1 MKNLFTYEELKQSP
15 LTQIQKKEL
24 LKELKV
30 RADFGA
36 QYLYDVKITA
46 AMLHLSYDEMQT
58 LIYSYKIDAV
68 AVRASIKIPWWSISE
83 YIIDP
88 ADDLEEALHKYVQ
101 SLPHRRIKKSNTTP
115 HEEAKFCV
123 YGTSKTPKRKA

>member
-88 ADDLEEALHKYVQ
+88 ADDLEEALDF
-101 SLPHRRIKKSNTTP
+101 SLS
-115 HEEAKFCV
+115 
-123 YGTSKTPKRKA
+123 SM

>member
-1 MKNLFTYEELKQSP
+1 MKNLFTYEELKQPP
-15 LTQIQKKEL
+15 LTQTQKKDL
-24 LKELKV
+24 LKELKH

-88 ADDLEEALHKYVQ
+88 ADDLEEALRNYVQ
-101 SLPHRRIKKSNTTP
+101 SLPHRRIKKSNTIP
-115 HEEAKFCV
+115 HEETKF
-123 YGTSKTPKRKA
+123 YIYDTSKTPKKKV